1 MTTWIHVFEQDT
13 EEGAVFRPL
22 ESDIPLSRR
31 PRARLELK
39 DDGTATLW
47 LAGADDR
54 FEAQP
59 GTWREEQGA
68 IVITGESIT
77 ARGGAIRLRVVE
89 RDTDRLVVQGLGRD
103 GTPPG
108 GARKPSP

>member
-13 EEGAVFRPL
+13 DEGAVFRPL

-59 GTWREEQGA
+59 ATWQEEQDA
-68 IVITGESIT
+68 IVITAERVQGE
-77 ARGGAIRLRVVE
+77 GGALRLRVVE
-89 RDTDRLVVQGLGRD
+89 REPDRLVVQGLGRSASR
-103 GTPPG
+103 GSV
-108 GARKPSP
+108 RKPSP